1 MAREQEHRLCPKV
14 ESAFELLGKR
24 WSGLIIHVLM
34 DGAKRFKEISAIIPG
49 MSDRMLAERFKELE
63 AAGIVERRVYPETP
77 VRIEYS
83 LTEKGRALE
92 PVIRE
97 MEKWANEWV
106 VPDHSIAE
114 KTVSR

>member
-1 MAREQEHRLCPKV
+1 MKHQPLCPKV
-14 ESAFELLGKR
+14 ETAFELLGKR
-24 WSGLIIHVLM
+24 WTGLILHVLM
-34 DGAKRFKEISAIIPG
+34 DGTKRFKEISEMIPG

-63 AAGIVERRVYPETP
+63 ASGIIARHVYPETP

-97 MEKWANEWV
+97 VQNWADQWIG
-106 VPDHSIAE
+106 S
-114 KTVSR
+114 